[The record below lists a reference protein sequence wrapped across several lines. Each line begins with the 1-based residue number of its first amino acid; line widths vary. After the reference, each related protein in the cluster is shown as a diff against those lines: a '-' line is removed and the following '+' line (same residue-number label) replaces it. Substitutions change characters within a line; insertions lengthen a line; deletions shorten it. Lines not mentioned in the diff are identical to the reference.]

1 MVRPLFLAVKTR
13 PSLNLDFDWL
23 MARDWLLAR
32 NCDHIRGY
40 LGNPN
45 ANLSYEERK
54 LCDGIG
60 EEK

>member
-1 MVRPLFLAVKTR
+1 
-13 PSLNLDFDWL
+13 